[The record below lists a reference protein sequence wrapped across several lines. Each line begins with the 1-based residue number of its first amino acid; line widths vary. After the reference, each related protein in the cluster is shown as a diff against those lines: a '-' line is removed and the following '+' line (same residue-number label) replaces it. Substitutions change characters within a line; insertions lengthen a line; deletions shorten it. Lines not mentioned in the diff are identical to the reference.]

1 MGFTDTLKGF
11 LGVDVEDDD
20 DYMDD
25 YEMGYSM
32 EQEYDYGDEAE
43 ETFESQSRGGLNFQA
58 KQPAAGSNVVPMNRG
73 GHGSSDHL
81 VIVKPSSFAEA
92 SSIADHLNNKLIVV
106 LNLELA
112 QRDVARRLIDFLSG
126 VAYANGGALQKVASC
141 TFVIT
146 PYNVEVSG
154 GDVEEQ
160 AGAAERNYEV

>member
-20 DYMDD
+20 DYMED
-25 YEMGYSM
+25 YEMGDSM
-32 EQEYDYGDEAE
+32 DQEYEYQDASEDV
-43 ETFESQSRGGLNFQA
+43 FENQSHRGLNFQN
-58 KQPAAGSNVVPMNRG
+58 KQPVSTGNVVPMNRG

-92 SSIADHLNNKLIVV
+92 SSIADHLNSKLIVV

-154 GDVEEQ
+154 GDAEE
-160 AGAAERNYEV
+160 AAETTEMNYGV

>member
-11 LGVDVEDDD
+11 LGVEVDDTDDEYMEDF
-20 DYMDD
+20 
-25 YEMGYSM
+25 EMGDSM
-32 EQEYDYGDEAE
+32 EQEYEYQDASEAV
-43 ETFESQSRGGLNFQA
+43 FEGQNHGLSFQK
-58 KQPAAGSNVVPMNRG
+58 KQPAVSNNVVPMNRG

-154 GDVEEQ
+154 G
-160 AGAAERNYEV
+160 GADESAETTEMNYGV